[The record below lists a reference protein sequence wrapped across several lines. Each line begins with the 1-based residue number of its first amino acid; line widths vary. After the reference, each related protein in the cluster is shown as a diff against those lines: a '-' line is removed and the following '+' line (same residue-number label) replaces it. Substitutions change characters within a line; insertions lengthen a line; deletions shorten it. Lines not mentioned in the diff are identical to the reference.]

1 MRGAPRP
8 SGAELTAD
16 VVDLDQDGR
25 GVARVDGKVTFI
37 RGALPGERVRYRLYR
52 HGKQAD
58 EGLMDAVEQA
68 SPDRAE
74 PRCAHF
80 GVCGGCSLQHL
91 SEPGQRA
98 FKQKQLLDALQRIG
112 KVQPEQVAPPIAGP
126 GWGYRR
132 RARLSVKHVA
142 KKGGVLVGF
151 READSPYVAQLDS
164 CVVLDPRVGL
174 KLKALAECVGRLN
187 INTLVPQIEVAAAE
201 TVALVFR
208 VMQAPTPEDRE
219 ILRAFGEQHGFEIY
233 LQPGGL
239 DTIAP
244 LAGATPLTLSPDG
257 RELKLT
263 FRPTDFVQVND
274 SVNQQMVRQALDWLS
289 GDPGGEADG
298 HGADGREAGPA
309 LAPDA
314 PTHRRKGRFGQAPLR
329 GLRVLELFCG
339 LGNFSLP
346 LAKAGAEVTAVES
359 ERGLVERARQNAAA
373 NGLAIRFE
381 QADLFT
387 PDARVDWLR
396 QPYDAVLVDPPR
408 AGAREVLPVV
418 ADGKPQRLVYVS
430 CHPGTLARDAAFL
443 VHERGYRL
451 ERAGILDMFP
461 HTRHVESMAL
471 FVRNS

>member
-16 VVDLDQDGR
+16 VADLDQDGR

-37 RGALPGERVRYRLYR
+37 RGGLPGERVRYRLYR

-58 EGLMDAVEQA
+58 EGVLSAVEQRSA
-68 SPDRAE
+68 ERAE
-74 PRCAHF
+74 PRCVHF

-91 SEPGQRA
+91 SETGQRA
-98 FKQKQLLDALQRIG
+98 FKQKQLLDALDRIG
-112 KVQPEQVAPPIAGP
+112 KVQPGQVATPIAGP

-151 READSPYVAQLDS
+151 READSPFVAQLES
-164 CVVLDPRVGL
+164 CLVLDPRVGL
-174 KLKALAECVGRLN
+174 KLKELAECIGRLN

-208 VMQAPTPEDRE
+208 VMQEPTSEDRE
-219 ILRAFGEQHGFEIY
+219 ILRAFGAQHGFEIY
-233 LQPGGL
+233 LQTGGL
-239 DTIAP
+239 DTLKP

-257 RELKLT
+257 SELSLT

-274 SVNQQMVRQALDWLS
+274 SVNQQMVRQALSWLA
-289 GDPGGEADG
+289 GEAG
-298 HGADGREAGPA
+298 TLAGC
-309 LAPDA
+309 
-314 PTHRRKGRFGQAPLR
+314 RM
-329 GLRVLELFCG
+329 LELFCG

-346 LAKAGAEVTAVES
+346 LAKAGADVVAVEG
-359 ERGLVERARQNAAA
+359 ERGLVERARDNAQR
-373 NGLAIRFE
+373 NGLSIRFE
-381 QADLFT
+381 QADLFA
-387 PDARVDWLR
+387 PDVRVDWLR
-396 QPYDAVLVDPPR
+396 QRYDAVLVDPPR
-408 AGAREVLPVV
+408 AGAKEVLPAV
-418 ADGKPQRLVYVS
+418 ADGKPERIVYVS

-461 HTRHVESMAL
+461 HTSHVESMAL